1 MWSWDF
7 EVFPFMV
14 DLANPSGYCKL
25 TTLLVADGGIVTPT
39 ALPELRYCDKPLLVP
54 EL

>member
-7 EVFPFMV
+7 EVFAFVIDM
-14 DLANPSGYCKL
+14 ANPSGDCEL
-25 TTLLVADGGIVTPT
+25 TTLLVADGGIVAPT
-39 ALPELRYCDKPLLVP
+39 ALPELRCGGKPVSML